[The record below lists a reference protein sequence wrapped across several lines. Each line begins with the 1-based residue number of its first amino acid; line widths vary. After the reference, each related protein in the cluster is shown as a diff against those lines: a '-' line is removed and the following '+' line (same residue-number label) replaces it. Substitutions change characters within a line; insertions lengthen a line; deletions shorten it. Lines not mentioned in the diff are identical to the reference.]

1 MESLLI
7 YELQQQIIRL
17 SSVLILLTNK
27 LVDKGIITLDE
38 AKEIVDK
45 KEVDKIVDELEK
57 LE

>member
-17 SSVLILLTNK
+17 SSIVILLTNK
-27 LVDKGIITLDE
+27 LVDKSIITLDE

-45 KEVDKIVDELEK
+45 KEVDKIVNELEK
-57 LE
+57 VE